1 MSAEKNDLQVIE
13 TKEETAAENNAYFL
27 KFAKPYTFEG
37 KEYEGIDLSGLSSLT
52 VQDAIDAQK
61 QLFNEGEVATAMVSE
76 TTTAFARAIVTKA
89 TGLPVEF
96 FKFAPRSIS
105 RRLTATVQGYLN
117 EGAGET
123 KDHIMQLSEPKVWEG
138 KEIKEIDLNA
148 LADLTGM
155 NESEAENRLARA
167 GFMIT
172 ETSFNYLYACI
183 LASMATGLDEKFFT
197 SLPIRETLKLKNAV
211 NDQSFFE

>member
-13 TKEETAAENNAYFL
+13 TKKEAAEDSAYFL
-27 KFAKPYTFEG
+27 KLAKPYTFEG

-76 TTTAFARAIVTKA
+76 TTTAFARAIATKA

-96 FKFAPRSIS
+96 FKFAPLAAA
-105 RRLTATVQGYLN
+105 RRVTATITAYLN
-117 EGAGET
+117 AGPET
-123 KDHIMQLSEPKVWEG
+123 KDHIMVLTEPHVWDG
-138 KEIKEIDLNA
+138 KEIKEIDLNGI
-148 LADLTGM
+148 ADLTGM
-155 NESEAENRLARA
+155 NASEAENRLARA

-183 LASMATGLDEKFFT
+183 LASMATGIDEKFFT
-197 SLPIRETLKLKNAV
+197 TLPIKETLKLKNAV